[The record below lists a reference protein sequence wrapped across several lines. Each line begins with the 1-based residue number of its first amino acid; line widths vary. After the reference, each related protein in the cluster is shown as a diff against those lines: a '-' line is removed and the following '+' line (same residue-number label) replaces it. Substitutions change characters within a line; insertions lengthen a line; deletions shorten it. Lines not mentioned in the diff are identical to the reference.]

1 MERQI
6 TSIILI
12 GNTIS
17 IILNDGESALFTK
30 FAKTIYT
37 ETSDN
42 VKKKTL
48 SEFKKDIVKYKWDV
62 EKLKEVWIKKE
73 ELKHGIE

>member
-6 TSIILI
+6 TSIVLI
-12 GNTIS
+12 GNGIH
-17 IILNDGESALFTK
+17 ILLNDGEGALFTK
-30 FAKTIYT
+30 FGKTIYT

-62 EKLKEVWIKKE
+62 EKLKEIWIKKE
-73 ELKHGIE
+73 D

>member
-12 GNTIS
+12 GGTIS

-30 FAKTIYT
+30 FGKTTYT
-37 ETSDN
+37 EVSEN

-48 SEFKKDIVKYKWDV
+48 SEFKKDIVKYKWDI
-62 EKLKEVWIKKE
+62 EKLKEIWIKKE
-73 ELKHGIE
+73 DLKHGME

>member
-17 IILNDGESALFTK
+17 IVLNNGESALFTK
-30 FAKTIYT
+30 FGKTIYT
-37 ETSDN
+37 QTSPG
-42 VKKKTL
+42 VLKKTL
-48 SEFKKDIVKYKWDV
+48 SEFKKDIVKFDWDV
-62 EKLKEVWIKKE
+62 EKLRTLWI
-73 ELKHGIE
+73 

>member
-17 IILNDGESALFTK
+17 IVLNDGESALFTK
-30 FAKTIYT
+30 FGKTIYT
-37 ETSDN
+37 EVSEN

-48 SEFKKDIVKYKWDV
+48 SEFKKDIVKYNWNV

-73 ELKHGIE
+73 EQKHGME

>member
-6 TSIILI
+6 TSVILT

-17 IILNDGESALFTK
+17 IILNDGESAFFTK
-30 FAKTIYT
+30 FGKTIYT
-37 ETSDN
+37 EVSEN

-73 ELKHGIE
+73 D

>member
-1 MERQI
+1 MERKI
-6 TSIILI
+6 TSIINI
-12 GNTIS
+12 GNNIS
-17 IILNDGESALFTK
+17 VIFNDGESALFTK
-30 FAKTIYT
+30 FGKTIFT
-37 ETSDN
+37 EVSEN

-73 ELKHGIE
+73 ELKHGME